1 MKKEIMTLLIA
12 GMAGICM
19 SPGFG
24 DELKNTTT
32 SFETECEVESFSCRL
47 SQIVPAGG
55 QLWWNTTDHGGCSCN
70 GGTECS
76 VKHCYG
82 DAQARYTLTPAQGGE
97 WFHNSVLGNCEVG
110 AMTMTYP
117 LTTSHCGV
125 QDFVDL
131 WLSTPPN
138 CTGPITTLT
147 WRLLCSKAEDCA
159 ALSCSGGGE

>member
-19 SPGFG
+19 SLGFG

-82 DAQARYTLTPAQGGE
+82 DAQARYTLTPAQGGIGSTTR
-97 WFHNSVLGNCEVG
+97 FLGI
-110 AMTMTYP
+110 A
-117 LTTSHCGV
+117 
-125 QDFVDL
+125 
-131 WLSTPPN
+131 
-138 CTGPITTLT
+138 
-147 WRLLCSKAEDCA
+147 RLAQ
-159 ALSCSGGGE
+159 